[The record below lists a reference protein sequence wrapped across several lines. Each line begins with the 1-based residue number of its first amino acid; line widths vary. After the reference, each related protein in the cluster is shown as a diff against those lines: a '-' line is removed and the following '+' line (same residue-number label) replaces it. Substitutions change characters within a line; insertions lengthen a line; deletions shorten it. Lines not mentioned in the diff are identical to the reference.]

1 MTPAD
6 RRTGPEGGRR
16 LAAVAAVAAVIGAGL
31 GGGIAFLAYRQLA
44 TSTVSPVVIRNN
56 GGGGSQ
62 STSLGSVTA
71 GVAPS
76 VVEVVREPAGG
87 GQPTAT
93 DVSNGFIASSTG
105 LVVTTEGAVEGAS
118 GVEVILASG
127 TSLPA
132 TIAGADP
139 TTGVVVLQVSA
150 SSLPPALQFGTSPS
164 AGTSVIAVS
173 LPLGG
178 SPSVAVGS
186 VNQAGLTDTVG
197 DSAAGMAPTL
207 LDGLLSSDLAIP
219 PGSSGAPV
227 VNTSGQ
233 VVGILAGQRME
244 TTTPGPVGLALDA
257 TAAQDL
263 VSAFQSTGAPPP
275 SLGLVSRYLTAAS
288 AAVLSVPAGAQ
299 IEELTPGAPA
309 AQAGLRVGDVVE
321 AVNGAAV
328 MGSSGPSYPDL
339 ADLISSNP
347 DGSQVTLTVARGQ
360 SRRQI
365 VLTVPVK

>member
-1 MTPAD
+1 MIPAD
-6 RRTGPEGGRR
+6 RRPGPEGGRR
-16 LAAVAAVAAVIGAGL
+16 LAAVAVVAAVIGAGL

-56 GGGGSQ
+56 AGGGSQ

-71 GVAPS
+71 EVAPS

-93 DVSNGFIASSTG
+93 DVSNGFITSSSG
-105 LVVTTEGAVEGAS
+105 LVVTTAGAVEGAS

-127 TSLPA
+127 TVLPA

-150 SSLPPALQFGTSPS
+150 SSLPTALQFGPSPS

-186 VNQAGLTDTVG
+186 VNQAGLTDTLG
-197 DSAAGMAPTL
+197 GSAGLGPTL

-244 TTTPGPVGLALDA
+244 TTSPGPVGLALDA
-257 TAAQDL
+257 TAAQHL
-263 VSAFQSTGAPPP
+263 VSVFQSTGAPPP
-275 SLGLVSRYLTAAS
+275 SLGVVSRYLTAAS

-328 MGSSGPSYPDL
+328 MGTSGPSYPDL

-360 SRRQI
+360 SRHQI